1 MQWVSTF
8 ASGASS
14 LGRARRLEVHPEG
27 SGPPSSRGKIRR
39 ELPSLYTEA
48 LGEKKG
54 KKNLQRLGAAPKV
67 PTVGESEAQLRA
79 LGASASG
86 TCGTYTTLERHWDAP
101 GFLLAF
107 EARFAYLKKTPAS
120 EVSDGSTCT

>member
-48 LGEKKG
+48 FGEEKG
-54 KKNLQRLGAAPKV
+54 KNNLQLKSAC
-67 PTVGESEAQLRA
+67 PTSMF
-79 LGASASG
+79 
-86 TCGTYTTLERHWDAP
+86 YD
-101 GFLLAF
+101 
-107 EARFAYLKKTPAS
+107 
-120 EVSDGSTCT
+120 